1 VARQGR
7 QLSGQILARGGGPG
21 ARAPSG
27 WGRGVKGV
35 GWVYSG
41 GQSWEHKGKGE
52 GGVAVTD
59 TLYRRRGGEWGT
71 ARERHHVVA
80 RGGGGAWGQRG
91 GRVAWRGMAASGPV
105 AAFMGSPCASETGE
119 GGG

>member
-1 VARQGR
+1 VLEHPLDGVVVLRVWGGCTRAAKVGSIKERGR
-7 QLSGQILARGGGPG
+7 
-21 ARAPSG
+21 
-27 WGRGVKGV
+27 
-35 GWVYSG
+35 
-41 GQSWEHKGKGE
+41 